1 MVELA
6 EKITEIDENFK
17 AFEEILPTVKSEHG
31 GEFALMRKK
40 EIIDYFDSAAD
51 ALKYAEAVYEDGLYS
66 IQEVT
71 DEVADL
77 GYFSHA
83 INSPNL

>member
-1 MVELA
+1 MAELSA
-6 EKITEIDENFK
+6 KITEIDENFE
-17 AFEEILPTVKSEHG
+17 AFEEILPTIKDEHA
-31 GEFALMRKK
+31 GEFALMRKR
-40 EIIDYFDSAAD
+40 EIVNYFDSAAD

-71 DEVADL
+71 DEMADL

-83 INSPNL
+83 INSPSL